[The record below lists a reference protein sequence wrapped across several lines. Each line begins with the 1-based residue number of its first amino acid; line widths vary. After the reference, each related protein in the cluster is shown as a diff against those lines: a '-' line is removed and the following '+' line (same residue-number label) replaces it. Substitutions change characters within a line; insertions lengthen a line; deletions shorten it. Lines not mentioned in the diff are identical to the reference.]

1 MNTFLYLMR
10 SRDTTLSHV
19 KLGHRTA
26 ENLKDVLETIEK
38 EYSEYECYYL
48 CDLNVPSCE
57 EAETIISSI
66 RREFAERVGPLATE
80 KPEYYS
86 INSVEAQIIV
96 TNQLFNY
103 LRANQ

>member
-26 ENLKDVLETIEK
+26 ENFKKAFETIES

-57 EAETIISSI
+57 EAETIISRI
-66 RREFAERVGPLATE
+66 RLGLRDFAGPLATE